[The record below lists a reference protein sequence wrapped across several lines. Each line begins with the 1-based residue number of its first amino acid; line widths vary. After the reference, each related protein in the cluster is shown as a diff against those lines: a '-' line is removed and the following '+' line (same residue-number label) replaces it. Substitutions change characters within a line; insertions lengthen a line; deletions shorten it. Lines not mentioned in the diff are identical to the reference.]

1 MKRNLALSVICL
13 LFSNGLT
20 TAQQVDYSVVSVPEE
35 SGIEFAPITSVSDYV
50 CLPLVKR
57 GANSLN
63 WLSNKI
69 LDVSTDGKH
78 IAYLSQR
85 NNATNIFI
93 KDLDKQGSSTQ
104 RTNRIAVLDFSYS
117 PDGKYIC
124 FSEQRGK
131 TNQIFQTDATNGYVC
146 RQVTNGSND
155 YSPTYS
161 SDMQHIFFARQEAR
175 SISVWSYNI
184 QNNFLSNY
192 TTGMNPYPINKSTA
206 FLCSRSNAEGRN
218 EIWKINYQTGV
229 EECLVSDPER
239 SFTTPTISP
248 DGKWILFVGSSKIS
262 TGSFNYLNTDVFVCR
277 LDGTQFT
284 QLTYHAADDL
294 SPVWS
299 KDGKYIYFISQR
311 GNAAGVANV
320 WRMSFNH

>member
-1 MKRNLALSVICL
+1 MKRNLVLSVICL

-20 TAQQVDYSVVSVPEE
+20 AQQVDYSIVSVPEE

-57 GANSLN
+57 GTSSIN

-69 LDVSTDGKH
+69 LDVSADGKH

-131 TNQIFQTDATNGYVC
+131 TNQIFQTDAANGYVC

-175 SISVWSYNI
+175 SVSVWSYNI

-192 TTGMNPYPINKSTA
+192 TTGMNPCPMYESTA
-206 FLCSRSNAEGRN
+206 FLCSRNNAEGRN

-262 TGSFNYLNTDVFVCR
+262 TGSFNYLNTDVFVCK

-299 KDGKYIYFISQR
+299 KDGKHIYFVSQR